1 MFLSKSR
8 VVPGTHHIWLR
19 LSKRL
24 CGVLVAGLLAHGQ
37 ATADEGT
44 ARQVVGNL
52 NAALLESMQNAAAL
66 GYEGRYRL
74 LEPVLRQSFDFP
86 FMTRIAVGRAWADL
100 TPAEQQRIVDLF
112 AEMSIASFAAR
123 FDGFSGERFAIIDQ
137 RPGPRDAVVVES
149 EIQRPDD
156 TPVGL
161 HYVLREFGDG
171 WRIIDVLLDAKFSE
185 LARQRSEFAAVL
197 KSGGLPDLISS
208 LEHKI
213 EQLAGQ
219 G

>member
-1 MFLSKSR
+1 MFLSRSR
-8 VVPGTHHIWLR
+8 VVPGRHHIWLR

-37 ATADEGT
+37 AAADEGA
-44 ARQVVGNL
+44 ARQVVENL
-52 NAALLESMQNAAAL
+52 NAALLESMQNAPAL
-66 GYEGRYRL
+66 GYEGRYQL
-74 LEPVLRQSFDFP
+74 LEPVLRQTFDFP
-86 FMTRIAVGRAWADL
+86 FMARIAVGRAWADFS
-100 TPAEQQRIVDLF
+100 PAEQQRIADLF

-123 FDGFSGERFAIIDQ
+123 FDGFSGERFAIVDQ

-149 EIQRPDD
+149 EILRPGDQ
-156 TPVGL
+156 PVGL
-161 HYVLREFGDG
+161 HYVLREFEDG

-185 LARQRSEFAAVL
+185 LARQRAEFAAVL

-213 EQLAGQ
+213 EELAGQ

>member
-1 MFLSKSR
+1 M
-8 VVPGTHHIWLR
+8 PGTHHIWLR

-37 ATADEGT
+37 AAADEGA
-44 ARQVVGNL
+44 ARQVVENL
-52 NAALLESMQNAAAL
+52 NAALLESMQNAPAL

-86 FMTRIAVGRAWADL
+86 FMARIAVGRAW
-100 TPAEQQRIVDLF
+100 TEFSPPEQQQIVDLF

-123 FDGFSGERFAIIDQ
+123 FDGFSGERFAIVDQ
-137 RPGPRDAVVVES
+137 RPGPRDAIVVES
-149 EIQRPDD
+149 EILRPGDQ
-156 TPVGL
+156 PVGL
-161 HYVLREFGDG
+161 HYVLREFEDG

-185 LARQRSEFAAVL
+185 LARQRAEFAAVL

-213 EQLAGQ
+213 EELAGQ